1 MDSTNF
7 TKNIVKALEN
17 LGGEALLHEIYDE
30 FKRICDEQGENLSG
44 FNKYNGIDNWKS
56 SIRRR
61 LQQHSS
67 TSSQYIKNK
76 PDLFVGPSKIKKGLW
91 ALKDNKNSVY
101 VIAYYLSKFLEN
113 DVSKNNLKENYK
125 KILTVFSPILPHII
139 FECLESLNCEVFQAW
154 PHIDKK
160 LLEVENI
167 EFVIQ
172 INGKKK
178 AILSATKDID
188 EKTLMDQIKKD
199 VKMGKIFE
207 EKQINKVF
215 FVKNRLI
222 NILTK

>member
-1 MDSTNF
+1 M
-7 TKNIVKALEN
+7 KL
-17 LGGEALLHEIYDE
+17 
-30 FKRICDEQGENLSG
+30 
-44 FNKYNGIDNWKS
+44 
-56 SIRRR
+56 
-61 LQQHSS
+61 
-67 TSSQYIKNK
+67 
-76 PDLFVGPSKIKKGLW
+76 KG
-91 ALKDNKNSVY
+91 
-101 VIAYYLSKFLEN
+101 
-113 DVSKNNLKENYK
+113 NYK

-139 FECLESLNCEVFQAW
+139 FECLESLNYEVFQTW
-154 PHIDKK
+154 PKVDKK

-199 VKMGKIFE
+199 ARMGKIFE
-207 EKQINKVF
+207 EKEINKVF